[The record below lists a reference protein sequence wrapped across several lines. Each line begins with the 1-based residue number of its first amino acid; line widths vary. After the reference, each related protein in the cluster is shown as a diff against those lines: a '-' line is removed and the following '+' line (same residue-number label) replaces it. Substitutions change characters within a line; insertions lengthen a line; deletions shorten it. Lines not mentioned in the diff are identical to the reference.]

1 MTDTPDKKTILF
13 LSTTS
18 GPGGAERMISTLSA
32 ALNAKQFRVIVG
44 LFRQGWLQ
52 EQCESLQVETRIIPL
67 EGVFHHRWFKRCLQL
82 IREERVAVVHAHE
95 FSAIVYGSLVA
106 RLTAIPF
113 VGTIHGK
120 NYYWERVRRR
130 LAYRWAS
137 RYGQLVAVSEDL
149 KKFVI
154 EKVGI
159 QDSRIQVI
167 YNGVEPAATVQPE
180 EVTRCREELGFGTD
194 DIVIGAVGS
203 LYPVKGHRY
212 LLDAMPEVLAQHPRA
227 RLLIIGRGPL
237 EDSLR
242 AQADRLGIKDRVR
255 FLGLRHDVP
264 RLLAMMDL
272 FVLPSLSEGLS
283 LALLEAMAA
292 GKPVVAT
299 RVGGNPELVKSG
311 RTGLLV
317 QPNDPVALATN
328 ISTLL
333 SDPAKIL
340 EYGEHGRERVL
351 ACFGMDKM
359 VDGYSRLYS
368 TLTGCNGAG
377 CEVQDPQN
385 MSEVSSLVRRAS

>member
-1 MTDTPDKKTILF
+1 
-13 LSTTS
+13 
-18 GPGGAERMISTLSA
+18 
-32 ALNAKQFRVIVG
+32 
-44 LFRQGWLQ
+44 
-52 EQCESLQVETRIIPL
+52 
-67 EGVFHHRWFKRCLQL
+67 
-82 IREERVAVVHAHE
+82 
-95 FSAIVYGSLVA
+95 
-106 RLTAIPF
+106 
-113 VGTIHGK
+113 
-120 NYYWERVRRR
+120 
-130 LAYRWAS
+130 
-137 RYGQLVAVSEDL
+137 
-149 KKFVI
+149 
-154 EKVGI
+154 
-159 QDSRIQVI
+159 
-167 YNGVEPAATVQPE
+167 
-180 EVTRCREELGFGTD
+180 
-194 DIVIGAVGS
+194 
-203 LYPVKGHRY
+203 
-212 LLDAMPEVLAQHPRA
+212 
-227 RLLIIGRGPL
+227 
-237 EDSLR
+237 
-242 AQADRLGIKDRVR
+242 
-255 FLGLRHDVP
+255 
-264 RLLAMMDL
+264 MDL

-385 MSEVSSLVRRAS
+385 MSDVSSLVRRAS